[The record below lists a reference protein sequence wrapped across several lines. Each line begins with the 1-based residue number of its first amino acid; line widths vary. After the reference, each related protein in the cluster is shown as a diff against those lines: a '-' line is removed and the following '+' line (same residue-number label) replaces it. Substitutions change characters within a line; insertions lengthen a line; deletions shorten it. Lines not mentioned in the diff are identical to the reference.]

1 VIARNNH
8 ESGRLVFPIKL
19 KFKLRTKIIA
29 WSFIPTAI
37 ILLLVASTIY
47 VAYQQTTALV
57 ILKQDEELTRLS
69 GSEIS
74 ANLQDFID
82 RLSNLGN
89 LSEVSEGVPQ
99 QQRKALIEWKNKL
112 VIFDSGVYILN
123 NLGRVVAAEPELPL
137 LVGQDWS
144 KRSFFTSQVRNP
156 TLFFSNIESEG
167 PQGERVISLAVPI
180 KDRAGA
186 FKGVAVG
193 MFHLDARAVSPFYG
207 TLIKLRI
214 GQQGAAYLV
223 DGNNQ
228 VLYSTNSAYIGRA
241 FPVHPATTPDKHG
254 QVGAIRTHSFDGKDI
269 VAGYAPVPRTHW
281 TLIVERDWGDVI
293 RAGQDYQ
300 RFLLLLLA
308 LGVIVP
314 TVVVMFGVRRIT
326 GPIGDFIA
334 AAQRIAGGDF
344 RQSINI
350 DTGDELEELANQFNA
365 MAIHLQESYETLEA
379 RVQQRTQE
387 LSALNSLAAVVS
399 RSLDL
404 DQILPDALQMTIEVL
419 GMDSGAVFRFD
430 EETGTPHLVA
440 KQGISEDLIDLS
452 SSMPVGLSIIQR
464 VVETKHP
471 VARLVTEYPPGPM
484 RDVLERDGWQTI
496 VSIPLVA
503 QEKVLGAI
511 NVTSRLA
518 VMLSPEDMAVPAAIG
533 QQIGVA
539 IDNARLYNQTVE
551 YARRLEIERQAAET
565 ARTTAEAANAAKS
578 DFLANVSHELRTPLA
593 SITGFARLV
602 QKRMEERVI
611 PLLPKEGDGRTE
623 RAVNQIED
631 NLHIILTEGQRLTTM
646 INTLLDL
653 EKIESGNMEWQFRS
667 LSMPEVIKQATA
679 ATAGLFEGKN
689 LSLLVEYPDHLPRV
703 MGDQEKL
710 MQVLINLISNAVKF
724 TKVGQVTVRAKYDNK
739 NVTISVSDQGMGI
752 AATDQQRLFEK
763 FTQVGDPLTE
773 KPQGTG
779 LGLAISKEIV
789 ERHGGRIWVESEEGR
804 GSTFS
809 FAIPVLR
816 RESKE
821 DSTRLQTA
829 KETRP

>member
-1 VIARNNH
+1 MTSFR
-8 ESGRLVFPIKL
+8 P

-47 VAYQQTTALV
+47 VAYQRVTTQVVLNRD
-57 ILKQDEELTRLS
+57 QELTRLS

-74 ANLQDFID
+74 ANFQEFID
-82 RLSNLGN
+82 RLTNLAN
-89 LSEVSEGVPQ
+89 LPEMAEGIPQ
-99 QQRKALIEWKNKL
+99 QQRQALIENKNQL

-144 KRSFFTSQVRNP
+144 KRSFFTSMVRNP
-156 TLFFSNIESEG
+156 GLFFSNIESEG
-167 PQGERVISLAVPI
+167 PVGERVISLALPI
-180 KDRAGA
+180 KDREGA
-186 FKGVAVG
+186 FKGVTVG
-193 MFHLDARAVSPFYG
+193 MFHLDASAVSPFYG

-214 GQQGAAYLV
+214 GRDGAAYLV
-223 DGNNQ
+223 DGNNR
-228 VLYSTNSAYIGRA
+228 VIYSTDSDLIGEP
-241 FPVHPATTPDKHG
+241 FPEHPVTPLAQTG
-254 QVGAIRTHSFDGKDI
+254 QIGAIRTHSFEGKDI
-269 VAGYAPVPRTHW
+269 VAGYSPVPRTHW
-281 TLIVERDWGDVI
+281 TLIVEQDWGDLI
-293 RAGQDYQ
+293 QASQGYQ
-300 RFLLLLLA
+300 QFLLLLLA

-314 TVVVMFGVRRIT
+314 TIVVMIGVRRIT

-334 AAQRIAGGDF
+334 AAQRIADGDF
-344 RQSINI
+344 QQSINI
-350 DTGDELEELANQFNA
+350 NTNDELQEMANQFNA

-379 RVQQRTQE
+379 RVEQRTQE

-404 DQILPDALQMTIEVL
+404 DQILPDALRKTIEVL

-430 EETGTPHLVA
+430 DETGILHLVSE
-440 KQGISEDLIDLS
+440 QGISEQLITLS
-452 SSMPVGLSIIQR
+452 SHMPLGLSIIQQ

-471 VARLVTEYPPGPM
+471 VARLVADYPPGPM
-484 RDVLERDGWQTI
+484 RDVLERDGWKTI
-496 VSIPLVA
+496 VSIPLLA
-503 QEKVLGAI
+503 QENVLGAI

-518 VMLSPEDMAVPAAIG
+518 VELSSEEMAVPAAIG

-539 IDNARLYNQTVE
+539 MDNARLYNQTVE
-551 YARRLEIERQAAET
+551 TTRRLEIERQAADA
-565 ARTTAEAANAAKS
+565 ARATAEAANAAKS

-611 PLLPKEGDGRTE
+611 PLLPEDGAERTG
-623 RAVNQIED
+623 RAINQIEE
-631 NLHIILTEGQRLTTM
+631 NLQIILTEGQRLTEM

-653 EKIESGNMEWQFRS
+653 EKIESGKMEWQFRP
-667 LSMPEVIKQATA
+667 LSVSEVIKQATA
-679 ATAGLFEGKN
+679 ATAALFEGKN
-689 LSLLVEYPDHLPRV
+689 LSLVVESSDELPPV
-703 MGDQEKL
+703 LGDQDKL
-710 MQVLINLISNAVKF
+710 MQVVINLISNAVKF
-724 TKVGQVTVRAKYDNK
+724 TKSGK
-739 NVTISVSDQGMGI
+739 VTIRSAQEGGDVTIHITDQGIGI
-752 AATDQQRLFEK
+752 AAADQVRLFEK

-789 ERHGGRIWVESEEGR
+789 ARHGGRIWVKSVEGK

-809 FAIPVLR
+809 FSLPIFWKES
-816 RESKE
+816 REGAARVQAAPEGHPQSV
-821 DSTRLQTA
+821 
-829 KETRP
+829 